1 MKANLIL
8 SNANVLTMDPSCPIA
23 EWVAIGNKKFLGIGE
38 NAKFGE
44 LKDAHTIVLDC
55 KKKTILPGQFADLVV
70 LSEDPTKV
78 PTLEIR
84 DIEVEMT
91 ILDGEVVWNKETS
104 R

>member
-23 EWVAIGNKKFLGIGE
+23 KWVAIGNKKFLGIGE

-55 KKKTILPGQFADLVV
+55 KKNHSAWLY
-70 LSEDPTKV
+70 
-78 PTLEIR
+78 
-84 DIEVEMT
+84 
-91 ILDGEVVWNKETS
+91 
-104 R
+104 